1 MLIKLKLHAVCV
13 SLCMT
18 ISMIVLTYLMTTVL
32 VFFSSGTT
40 PIATGLLWIWFSLL
54 WIFFVILFISALRH
68 IWCFGATQ
76 KVHTSQI
83 SNNNGDKDES
93 WVKSKSRDKL
103 KEIENRLITKKFLS
117 TEIGQDLRLERIF
130 KGKKH
135 SFKIEVNGMQ
145 KANSENKELEDLEIG
160 RHKTINNEGE
170 VHDKLLTPDVSPTST
185 ISRDVPFDR
194 SKCIIKSCDICLSNY
209 VVNEEICWSR
219 NKECR
224 HTFHKI
230 CMVDWLMKSPNCPIC
245 KKCFLYDDPVPIAN
259 GQFC

>member
-1 MLIKLKLHAVCV
+1 MLIKLKLNAVCV
-13 SLCMT
+13 SICMT
-18 ISMIVLTYLMTTVL
+18 ISMIVLTYLLITVL
-32 VFFSSGTT
+32 VLFSSGTN
-40 PIATGLLWIWFSLL
+40 PIATGFLWILFILF
-54 WIFFVILFISALRH
+54 WIVFVIVYISALRH
-68 IWCFGATQ
+68 IWCFGSTQ

-103 KEIENRLITKKFLS
+103 KEIENRLITKKILS

-135 SFKIEVNGMQ
+135 SFKIEVSGMR

-160 RHKTINNEGE
+160 RHRTINNEE
-170 VHDKLLTPDVSPTST
+170 VHDKIFTPDVSPTST
-185 ISRDVPFDR
+185 ISRDVLFDR
-194 SKCIIKSCDICLSNY
+194 SKCIINSCDICLSNY
-209 VVNEEICWSR
+209 VVNEEVCLSR

-230 CMVDWLMKSPNCPIC
+230 CMVDWLMKTPNCPIC
-245 KKCFLYDDPVPIAN
+245 KKFFLYDDLIPIEN